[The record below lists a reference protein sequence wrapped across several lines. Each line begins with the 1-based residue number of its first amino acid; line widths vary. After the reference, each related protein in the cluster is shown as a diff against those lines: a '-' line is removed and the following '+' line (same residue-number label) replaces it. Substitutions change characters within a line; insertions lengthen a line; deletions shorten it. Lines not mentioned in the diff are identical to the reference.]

1 MFLKNCKKTY
11 LYIFIIPTIIIFF
24 NGIMLLFP
32 KEILKSAE
40 NGLLLWFNKVIPSL
54 LPFMILTNILVL
66 LEFPLV
72 LGKLLQGVGRIFKLS
87 GVSLFPL
94 ITGMISGYPIGV
106 KNTVDLY
113 KKGLLSKNEAH
124 RLFTFVNNSGPL
136 FILGTVGVGMLNSEK
151 MGYLLMLTH
160 YMSALIIMIVTGT
173 FVENEPIKAKATLKK
188 EFSLGKIMGEG
199 VMTSLNTILLIGGYI
214 ILFSVINAIL
224 IKTKIIAPLSSALI
238 NLGLSS
244 RQAVGMSL
252 GIFEITNGCSILSA
266 NINKV
271 TFPLCAFL
279 ISWGGFS
286 IHAQAVSI
294 IGETDLCVKPYILGK
309 LFQGVISFII
319 SFFLIKILKI

>member
-160 YMSALIIMIVTGT
+160 YMSALIIMTVTGA
-173 FVENEPIKAKATLKK
+173 FVKNEPVKAKTPLKK

-266 NINKV
+266 NINKA
-271 TFPLCAFL
+271 TLPLCAFL

-319 SFFLIKILKI
+319 SVFLIKILKI

>member
-1 MFLKNCKKTY
+1 MFLKSCKKTY

-72 LGKLLQGVGRIFKLS
+72 LGKLLQGVGSIFKLT

-160 YMSALIIMIVTGT
+160 YMSALIIMTVTGA
-173 FVENEPIKAKATLKK
+173 FVKNEPVEVKAPLKK
-188 EFSLGKIMGEG
+188 EFSFGKIMGEG

-224 IKTKIIAPLSSALI
+224 IKTKIIVPLSSALI

-266 NINKV
+266 NINKA
-271 TFPLCAFL
+271 TLPLCAFL

-294 IGETDLCVKPYILGK
+294 IGETDLSVKPYILGK
-309 LFQGVISFII
+309 LFQGVISLVI
-319 SFFLIKILKI
+319 SAFLIKILII